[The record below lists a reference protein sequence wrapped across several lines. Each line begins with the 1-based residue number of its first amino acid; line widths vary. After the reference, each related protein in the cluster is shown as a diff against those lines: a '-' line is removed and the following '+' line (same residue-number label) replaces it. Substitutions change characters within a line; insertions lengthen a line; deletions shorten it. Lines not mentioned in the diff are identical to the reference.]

1 MGLIIYFALFV
12 MFIFT
17 FLRIGQIRDMMD
29 QQMKH
34 NEELI
39 KEMQEI
45 KEELKKRPE

>member
-1 MGLIIYFALFV
+1 MGLIIYLGLFV
-12 MFIFT
+12 MIIFT

-39 KEMQEI
+39 KELKEI